1 MVYECKRIFEREIT
15 IEKRLYVPISIKS
28 KIRFSPLNVV
38 NLELEAQ
45 YYQEVLGMDILNQ
58 DETGVDLGSEK
69 AQTKLIR
76 LEKVRV
82 MIQKLM
88 VYIIWL

>member
-1 MVYECKRIFEREIT
+1 MYQYQSKV
-15 IEKRLYVPISIKS
+15 RLGSVT
-28 KIRFSPLNVV
+28 LNVV

-69 AQTKLIR
+69 PR
-76 LEKVRV
+76 LNLFV
-82 MIQKLM
+82 
-88 VYIIWL
+88 